1 MEIEGAKEERE
12 EAEVKGEK
20 EEAEVKGEKEETG
33 DKEDKEEIDK
43 KEVKEAKEEA
53 VEGETEIEIIMKAEM
68 EKEAIVEE
76 ETEMI
81 RKGMIKRK
89 STLTKQLVS
98 LQQISKLASKS

>member
-1 MEIEGAKEERE
+1 MKKIIRIKMEIEGAKEERE
-12 EAEVKGEK
+12 EEEVKGEK

-43 KEVKEAKEEA
+43 KEVKEAKEEV
-53 VEGETEIEIIMKAEM
+53 VEGGTEIEIIMKAEM

-89 STLTKQLVS
+89 STLTK
-98 LQQISKLASKS
+98 